1 MLLSVRLR
9 FSPYLKNLNSKLY
22 FKPQQWGTL
31 CTYHRKRIT
40 SPMVFFYLFIFLK
53 RWWYHIF
60 HTRFSYILLHVRP
73 PNIHQ
78 LTNDPSRVKVWLH
91 FCCLKCQPW
100 MFFPPL
106 KLSHWKFVF
115 CNFFEKQ
122 KTKRFDV
129 PEFFLPCLPW
139 TFEKVHILKTQN

>member
-31 CTYHRKRIT
+31 CIYHRKRIT
-40 SPMVFFYLFIFLK
+40 SPMVFLFFIFFK
-53 RWWYHIF
+53 RWWYHVF
-60 HTRFSYILLHVRP
+60 DTCFSYILLHVRP

-91 FCCLKCQPW
+91 FCCLKCRPW
-100 MFFPPL
+100 MFFSPTKVKPL
-106 KLSHWKFVF
+106 KVCVLQLFWK
-115 CNFFEKQ
+115 K
-122 KTKRFDV
+122 KTPKRFDV